1 MKELWTMWKNTRMV
15 TMTALTAA
23 IFAALLIPFKSIP
36 IIPGITEFRPAQ
48 IIATTFPIFFG
59 PAGAWGVAIGNLIG
73 DFFGTLG
80 PGSFFGF
87 FGNFFEGYVIYKIW
101 QALKKEP
108 TIKNSQDLFHYVLA
122 VILSGTTCAMIIA
135 WGLEILGMFPFAVLG
150 TIISLNN
157 TIVPIFLGPPL
168 ILLLYPRIKKWDL
181 IWTEVMDPE
190 DISTVKSPALG
201 LALMWIGGLGG
212 LIVGLLISTGIY
224 GAKLA
229 GFGVGRTGPAVILG
243 VLPFVILFLASALAF
258 PSKETNR

>member
-1 MKELWTMWKNTRMV
+1 MKELWTMWKNTRMI

-23 IFAALLIPFKSIP
+23 IFAALLIPFKGIP

-87 FGNFFEGYVIYKIW
+87 FGNLFEGYVIYKIW

-108 TIKNSQDLFHYVLA
+108 TIKSGGDFFQYVLA
-122 VILSGTTCAMIIA
+122 VILSGVTCAMIIA
-135 WGLEILGMFPFAVLG
+135 WGLEVLGMFPFAVLG
-150 TIISLNN
+150 TIITLNN
-157 TIVPIFLGPPL
+157 VIVPIFLGPPL

-181 IWTEVMDPE
+181 IWTDVMDPE
-190 DISTVKSPALG
+190 DISTVKSPTLG

-212 LIVGLLISTGIY
+212 LIVGLLLSTGLY

-229 GFGVGRTGPAVILG
+229 GFGAGHTGTGVVLGLIPFIVI
-243 VLPFVILFLASALAF
+243 FLASALAF
-258 PSKETNR
+258 PSKGD